1 DLLDTE
7 SAQRCLAFPANRLRT
22 QDALGIF
29 DRILR
34 IPHEPAFGEDV
45 WSLRAFALLEQST
58 DDLFGVAESVNCGCV
73 DPVDSQ
79 IERVIHRGDG
89 FVVVLR
95 SPAERPATAPDC
107 PGAESDASDVQVSSA
122 KLSSGKCGAHDLLR
136 CTLVAAI

>member
-34 IPHEPAFGEDV
+34 IPHEPAFGEEV
-45 WSLRAFALLEQST
+45 RSIRALALLEQSA
-58 DDLFGVAESVNCGCV
+58 DDLFGVAESVNRGRV

-89 FVVVLR
+89 FVIVLR
-95 SPAERPATAPDC
+95 PPAERPAAATDC
-107 PGAESDASDVQVSSA
+107 PGAESDARDVQVSGA
-122 KLSSGKCGAHDLLR
+122 ELSSGECGA
-136 CTLVAAI
+136 